1 MVERNVEIIVF
12 FFFNIRLFYKYIDD
26 LKKDFNFFILDVLVL
41 LEICFIELDRDE
53 SFLLL
58 GYILYRFDYLCNS
71 E

>member
-1 MVERNVEIIVF
+1 MVEWNVEIIVF

-41 LEICFIELDRDE
+41 LEICFVELDRDE
-53 SFLLL
+53 CFLLL